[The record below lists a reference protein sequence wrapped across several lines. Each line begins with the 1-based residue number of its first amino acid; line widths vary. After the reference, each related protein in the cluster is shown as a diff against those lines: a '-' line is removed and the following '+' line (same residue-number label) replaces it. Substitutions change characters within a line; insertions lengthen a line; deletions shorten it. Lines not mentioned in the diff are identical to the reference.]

1 MIKDF
6 KFNSFALLFSSL
18 KNRNFRFLLLANV
31 CSFVSLW
38 GQTTVL
44 YLYILNLT
52 NSAGQ
57 VTLVG
62 FVSVLPLVLFGM
74 LGGHLASKFQEKIIL
89 QTVEGFSLLS
99 SLAIAVFL
107 FLDLNTVWIAYI
119 GGFFVGIRFPLIF
132 PSFRILVR
140 KEVKKENLTNAIA
153 LETASFQLGKVL
165 GPIIAGFLIL
175 KLNFAYA
182 LLSGTIIT
190 LISLGLIFQIKPTV
204 HKFLPQKQPSGKKGL
219 FSLLKNPY
227 LFATLFAT
235 LFFNILV
242 FTHDPMVPILANS
255 FLTSNAFL
263 IGVLIASG
271 GIGGILGSLLIA
283 LLKLPDK
290 FFFFVFI
297 LGCFIGGIALLLFS
311 ASKIYLLS
319 ILCLIFLGIGG
330 SMFATMQ
337 GMLVFSIA
345 PESLQGKMFG
355 ILTVIIGGSPFGYLL
370 LSYLAETN
378 GPVFALQHYG
388 IASIICFSLI
398 SIYILLTRKR

>member
-1 MIKDF
+1 M
-6 KFNSFALLFSSL
+6 
-18 KNRNFRFLLLANV
+18 
-31 CSFVSLW
+31 
-38 GQTTVL
+38 
-44 YLYILNLT
+44 
-52 NSAGQ
+52 
-57 VTLVG
+57 
-62 FVSVLPLVLFGM
+62 
-74 LGGHLASKFQEKIIL
+74 
-89 QTVEGFSLLS
+89 
-99 SLAIAVFL
+99 
-107 FLDLNTVWIAYI
+107 
-119 GGFFVGIRFPLIF
+119 
-132 PSFRILVR
+132 
-140 KEVKKENLTNAIA
+140 
-153 LETASFQLGKVL
+153 
-165 GPIIAGFLIL
+165 
-175 KLNFAYA
+175 
-182 LLSGTIIT
+182 T

-297 LGCFIGGIALLLFS
+297 LGCF
-311 ASKIYLLS
+311 LS

-398 SIYILLTRKR
+398 SIYILLKRKR

>member
-6 KFNSFALLFSSL
+6 KFNSFGLLFSSL
-18 KNRNFRFLLLANV
+18 RNRNFRFLLLANV
-31 CSFVSLW
+31 CSFISLW
-38 GQTTVL
+38 AQTTVL

-57 VTLVG
+57 VTLIG

-74 LGGHLASKFQEKIIL
+74 LGGYLADKFKEKIVL
-89 QTVEGFSLLS
+89 QGVEAFSLLS
-99 SLAIAVFL
+99 SLTIVVFL
-107 FLDLNTVWIAYI
+107 FLDSNIIWVAYI
-119 GGFFVGIRFPLIF
+119 GGFFIGIRFPLIF
-132 PSFRILVR
+132 PSFRILIR
-140 KEVKKENLTNAIA
+140 KEVKKETLTNAIA

-182 LLSGTIIT
+182 LLSGTIMT
-190 LISLGLIFQIKPTV
+190 LISLCLILQIKPTAR
-204 HKFLPQKQPSGKKGL
+204 KFLPQKQLSGKKDL
-219 FSLLKNPY
+219 FALLKNPY

-235 LFFNILV
+235 LFFNILI

-255 FLTSNAFL
+255 YLTSNAFL

-271 GIGGILGSLLIA
+271 GIGGILGSLLIS
-283 LLKLPDK
+283 LLKLPER
-290 FFFFVFI
+290 FFFPVFI
-297 LGCFIGGIALLLFS
+297 VGCFIGGISLLLFS

-337 GMLVFSIA
+337 GMIVFSVA

-355 ILTVIIGGSPFGYLL
+355 ILIIVIGGSPFGYLF

-378 GPVFALQHYG
+378 GPVFALQSYG
-388 IASIICFSLI
+388 ITSIICFSLI
-398 SIYILLTRKR
+398 SIYILLKREK

>member
-18 KNRNFRFLLLANV
+18 KNRNFRFLLLANA

-74 LGGHLASKFQEKIIL
+74 IGGHLPSKFQEKRIL
-89 QTVEGFSLLS
+89 QTVAGLSLLS

-107 FLDLNTVWIAYI
+107 FVDLNTVWIAYI

-182 LLSGTIIT
+182 LLSGTIMT

-398 SIYILLTRKR
+398 SIYILLKRKR

>member
-18 KNRNFRFLLLANV
+18 KNRNFRFLLLANA

-74 LGGHLASKFQEKIIL
+74 IGGHLPSKFQEKTIL
-89 QTVEGFSLLS
+89 QTVEGLSLLS

-107 FLDLNTVWIAYI
+107 FVDLNTVWIAYI

-182 LLSGTIIT
+182 LLSGTIMT

-204 HKFLPQKQPSGKKGL
+204 NKFLPQKQPSGKKGL

-235 LFFNILV
+235 LFFNLLV

-398 SIYILLTRKR
+398 SIYILLKRKR